1 MQKEAGAETSSFYC
15 ALLRIQP
22 RIAHCWRPM
31 RRAFKAHDQG
41 GTGFLSVADF
51 RKVSSAPLRPLP
63 LNGKR
68 LPKAS
73 GQKTSK

>member
-22 RIAHCWRPM
+22 RIAHCWRPL
-31 RRAFKAHDQG
+31 RRAFKPHDRG
-41 GTGFLSVADF
+41 GAGFLRVAAF
-51 RKVSSAPLRPLP
+51 RKLRATPAGPLP